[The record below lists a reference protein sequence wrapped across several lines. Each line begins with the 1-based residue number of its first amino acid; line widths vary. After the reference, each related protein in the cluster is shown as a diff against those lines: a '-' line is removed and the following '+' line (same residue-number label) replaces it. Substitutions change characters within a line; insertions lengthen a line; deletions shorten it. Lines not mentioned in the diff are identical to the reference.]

1 MPVYYHGA
9 MPRARTLV
17 LAALLL
23 LVVGVLAE
31 RLIVS
36 DEERVEQAYEALV
49 AAVEGEQAGELEGLI
64 TGGFQFDGPSPVN
77 RGDADDALT
86 RFEELF
92 EAASGIKIIRR
103 GKSEITVQPG
113 FATMRVPQVVRF
125 RYGGDILVAYKL
137 DTVLTFDRVGPD
149 WLLNQ
154 VEITSLAPGIL

>member
-1 MPVYYHGA
+1 
-9 MPRARTLV
+9 MPRARTLF

-49 AAVEGEQAGELEGLI
+49 AAVENERGTEIGSLI
-64 TGGFQFDGPSPVN
+64 TGGFGFDGPAPVN
-77 RGDADDALT
+77 RGDADDALS

-92 EAASGIKIIRR
+92 EAANGIKLIRR
-103 GKSEITVQPG
+103 GSSEITVAPG

-125 RYGGDILVAYKL
+125 KYADMFVAYKM